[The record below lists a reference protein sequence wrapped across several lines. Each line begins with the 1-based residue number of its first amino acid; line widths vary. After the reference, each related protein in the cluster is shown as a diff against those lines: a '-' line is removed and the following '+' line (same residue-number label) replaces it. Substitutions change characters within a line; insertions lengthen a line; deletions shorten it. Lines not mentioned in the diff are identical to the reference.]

1 MHKEKNSMRDVPRT
15 PGYVD
20 TSYLQAAAD
29 LVQPTK
35 KRSYELLRIAPNQ
48 SVLDVGCGPGIDTLA
63 MAELV
68 GPQGRVLG
76 LDADP
81 EMVEIAQTR
90 TERAG
95 LTERVEHRQGDAANL
110 PLESRTFDAC
120 RSERLFI
127 HLGDPSR
134 ALGEMRR
141 VARPGAWIVLV
152 DSDWGSL
159 SIDSPHVGIERRLAR
174 FRAEQ
179 LLSNGYSGRQL
190 FRLFKESGLTQIEVE
205 AWPVV
210 IAGDGQLLRYL
221 TKLDE
226 VERKALEAGVMTDAE
241 IATWRQGLEHA
252 ERQGVA
258 FCSMNLV
265 LAAGRVPKT

>member
-29 LVQPTK
+29 LVQPIK

-141 VARPGAWIVLV
+141 VARPGARIVLV

-241 IATWRQGLEHA
+241 VATWRQGLEHA